1 MGCCV
6 GMTRFELATPRPPD
20 VCATGLRYIP
30 KLKNNVENCFS
41 NRRTAKVIEIFNFK
55 NSNLSYLSAT
65 FYYMN
70 VLIKQA
76 TIISPSSPFN
86 GQIKDILIKDGK
98 IASIGNGINVENAQ
112 VIEHAGL
119 CVSIGW
125 MDMFA
130 DFADPGFEQKESIE
144 SGAKAA
150 AAGGFTDVM
159 LIPNSQPVVDNK
171 AQVEYIVQKAKQL
184 AVNIHPIG
192 SISKKTEGKDL
203 SEMYDM
209 RQSGAIAFSDGIKPV
224 QNAGLILKA
233 LQYVKN
239 FDGSIIQVPD
249 DTSIGTNGLIN
260 EGIISTQMGLPGK
273 PVLAEELM
281 VARDLK
287 LARYADSKIH
297 FTGISSP
304 KSLEYIKR
312 SKESGI
318 KVSCSVTP
326 YQAYFSDEDLQ
337 GYDTNLK
344 VNPPLRTKADML
356 AIKQALLDGTVDCIA
371 SHHLPQHWDNK
382 VCEFEYAKPG
392 MISLETMFAVLM
404 SCGLH
409 AEDFVQMQTVNVR
422 NIFSLPVPEIKE
434 NEPACLTLFVPGET
448 FIFEEKMIR
457 SKSRNSPFIGKELKG
472 RVIGIINNSQ
482 IQLNK

>member
-1 MGCCV
+1 
-6 GMTRFELATPRPPD
+6 
-20 VCATGLRYIP
+20 
-30 KLKNNVENCFS
+30 
-41 NRRTAKVIEIFNFK
+41 
-55 NSNLSYLSAT
+55 
-65 FYYMN
+65 MN

-86 GQIKDILIKDGK
+86 GQIKDILIRNGK
-98 IASIGNGINVENAQ
+98 IAAISDLISEKADELIAQ
-112 VIEHAGL
+112 DGL

-130 DFADPGFEQKESIE
+130 DFGDPGYEQKESIE

-171 AQVEYIVQKAKQL
+171 AQVEYIVQKAKAV
-184 AVNIHPIG
+184 AVNIYPVG
-192 SISKKTEGKDL
+192 AVSKKAEGKDL
-203 SEMYDM
+203 AEMYDM
-209 RQSGAIAFSDGIKPV
+209 RQSGAIAFSDGIKTV
-224 QNAGLILKA
+224 QNSGLVLKA
-233 LQYVKN
+233 LQYVKS
-239 FDGSIIQVPD
+239 FDGTIIQIPD
-249 DTSIGTNGLIN
+249 DSSIGTNGLMN
-260 EGIISTQMGLPGK
+260 EGLVSTQMGLPGK
-273 PVLAEELM
+273 PILAEELM

-318 KVSCSVTP
+318 KVSSSITA
-326 YQAYFSDEDLQ
+326 YQVYFCDEDLQ

-344 VNPPLRTKADML
+344 LNPPLRTRADMM
-356 AIKQALLDGTVDCIA
+356 AIKNALLDGSIDCIA

-392 MISLETMFAVLM
+392 MIALETMFAVIM
-404 SCGLH
+404 SCGLS
-409 AEDFVQMQTVNVR
+409 AEDFVQMQTINIR
-422 NIFSLPVPEIKE
+422 NIFGLPIPEIKE
-434 NEPACLTLFVPGET
+434 GEAASLTLFVPGAEFT
-448 FIFEEKMIR
+448 FEEHMIR
-457 SKSRNSPFIGKELKG
+457 SKSKNSPFIGRQLKG
-472 RVIGIINNSQ
+472 KVIGIINKSN
-482 IQLNK
+482 IQLNN

>member
-1 MGCCV
+1 MKI
-6 GMTRFELATPRPPD
+6 FN
-20 VCATGLRYIP
+20 
-30 KLKNNVENCFS
+30 LKNS
-41 NRRTAKVIEIFNFK
+41 K
-55 NSNLSYLSAT
+55 LSYLSAT

-76 TIISPSSPFN
+76 KIISPSSPFN
-86 GQIKDILIKDGK
+86 GQIKDILITSGK
-98 IASIGNGINVENAQ
+98 IVKINDAIEENANQ
-112 VIEHAGL
+112 VIEKNGL

-130 DFADPGFEQKESIE
+130 DFADPGFEQKENIE
-144 SGAKAA
+144 SGANAA

-159 LIPNSQPVVDNK
+159 LVPNSSPVVDNK
-171 AQVEYIVQKAKQL
+171 AQVEYIIQKAKQV

-192 SISKKTEGKDL
+192 AISKKTEGKEL

-209 RQSGAIAFSDGIKPV
+209 RQSGALAFGDGINPV
-224 QNAGLILKA
+224 QNSGLILKA
-233 LQYVKN
+233 LQYVKS
-239 FDGSIIQVPD
+239 FDGIIIQIPD

-273 PVLAEELM
+273 PILAEELM

-318 KVSCSVTP
+318 KVSCSIAP
-326 YQAYFSDEDLQ
+326 YQVFFCDEDLQ

-344 VNPPLRTKADML
+344 LNPPVRTRADMM
-356 AIKQALLDGTVDCIA
+356 AVRTALLDGTIDCIA

-382 VCEFEYAKPG
+382 TCEFEYAKPG
-392 MISLETMFAVLM
+392 MISLETVFAVLM
-404 SCGLH
+404 ECGLPV
-409 AEDFVQMQTVNVR
+409 EDFIQMQTI
-422 NIFSLPVPEIKE
+422 NIRHIFGLLVPKIAEGEI
-434 NEPACLTLFVPGET
+434 ACMTLFDPDAAFVYESAS
-448 FIFEEKMIR
+448 IN
-457 SKSRNSPFIGKELKG
+457 SKSKNSPFTGKKLKG
-472 RVIGIINNSQ
+472 KVFGIINKSTV
-482 IQLNK
+482 QLN